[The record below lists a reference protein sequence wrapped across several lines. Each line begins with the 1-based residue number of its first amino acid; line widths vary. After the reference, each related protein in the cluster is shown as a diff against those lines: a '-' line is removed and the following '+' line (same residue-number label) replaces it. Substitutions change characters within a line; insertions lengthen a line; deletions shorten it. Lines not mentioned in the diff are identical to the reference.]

1 MGLATVTSILFVQI
15 VFPPLCVFD
24 FLIQMRQCGYVTA
37 RNRPSWNVCLP
48 PLNRFHVF
56 VGRESMP
63 PAEVFTLGT
72 IHDTMIG
79 FPSKAKAC
87 RLVALSPQHMC
98 EVASGIVFSTATT
111 MTSMAVI

>member
-1 MGLATVTSILFVQI
+1 MGLATVTSILFGQVI
-15 VFPPLCVFD
+15 FPPLCVFD
-24 FLIQMRQCGYVTA
+24 FLIQVRQFGYVTA

-72 IHDTMIG
+72 IHGTMIA
-79 FPSKAKAC
+79 FPRLSRSVPLMAAIAFSASPSFGISTNSKP
-87 RLVALSPQHMC
+87 R
-98 EVASGIVFSTATT
+98 G
-111 MTSMAVI
+111 